1 MLLRIA
7 TLADAE
13 PIRAIYNLEVE
24 TSTAT
29 FDLVP
34 RTLDEQRDYIAGR
47 SGAFCV
53 LVAVDDGEIVG
64 FAAISA
70 YKERAAYRTTVENA
84 VYVHRGHHG
93 KGIGKLLLSE
103 LVAVTQS
110 HGFHSMIARIE
121 SSNTASIALHK
132 ACGYEVIGVETEV
145 GRKFNRWLDVTA
157 MQRML

>member
-1 MLLRIA
+1 VLLRIA

-34 RTLDEQRDYIAGR
+34 RTAEEQREYIAGR
-47 SGAFCV
+47 SGAFSV

-84 VYVHRGHHG
+84 VYVHRGHQG
-93 KGIGKLLLSE
+93 KGIGRLLLSE

-132 ACGYEVIGVETEV
+132 ACGYEVIGVEKEV

>member
-1 MLLRIA
+1 VLLRIA

-34 RTLDEQRDYIAGR
+34 RTLEEQRNYIAGR
-47 SGAFCV
+47 SGAFSV

-84 VYVHRGHHG
+84 VYVHRDHHG
-93 KGIGKLLLSE
+93 RGIGKRLLSE

-121 SSNTASIALHK
+121 SSNTASIALHR
-132 ACGYEVIGVETEV
+132 ACGYEVIGVEKEV

>member
-34 RTLDEQRDYIAGR
+34 RTLEEQRDYISGR
-47 SGAFCV
+47 SGAFSV

-70 YKERAAYRTTVENA
+70 
-84 VYVHRGHHG
+84 
-93 KGIGKLLLSE
+93 
-103 LVAVTQS
+103 
-110 HGFHSMIARIE
+110 
-121 SSNTASIALHK
+121 
-132 ACGYEVIGVETEV
+132 
-145 GRKFNRWLDVTA
+145 
-157 MQRML
+157 